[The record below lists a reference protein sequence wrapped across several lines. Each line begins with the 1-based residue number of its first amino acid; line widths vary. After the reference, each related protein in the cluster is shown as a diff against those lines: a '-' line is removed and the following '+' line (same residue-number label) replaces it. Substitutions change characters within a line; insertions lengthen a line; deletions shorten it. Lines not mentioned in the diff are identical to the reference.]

1 MTNLLKKFVAFKQ
14 LVIISNSVAV
24 TETSDIAPVSRKE
37 FLDIQETMGYR
48 FTRNRVFFFCLRLVV
63 LFLLSIYICHM
74 LLVQLLKR
82 VVFRAVDWI
91 VFSRL

>member
-24 TETSDIAPVSRKE
+24 TETSDMTPVSRKE

-48 FTRNRVFFFCLRLVV
+48 FTRNRVF
-63 LFLLSIYICHM
+63 
-74 LLVQLLKR
+74 
-82 VVFRAVDWI
+82 VFV
-91 VFSRL
+91 

>member
-14 LVIISNSVAV
+14 LVIISNSVAG

-48 FTRNRVFFFCLRLVV
+48 FTRNRVF
-63 LFLLSIYICHM
+63 
-74 LLVQLLKR
+74 
-82 VVFRAVDWI
+82 VFV
-91 VFSRL
+91 

>member
-48 FTRNRVFFFCLRLVV
+48 FTRNRVFDFV
-63 LFLLSIYICHM
+63 
-74 LLVQLLKR
+74 
-82 VVFRAVDWI
+82 
-91 VFSRL
+91 

>member
-14 LVIISNSVAV
+14 LVIISNSGAV

-48 FTRNRVFFFCLRLVV
+48 FT
-63 LFLLSIYICHM
+63 
-74 LLVQLLKR
+74 
-82 VVFRAVDWI
+82 
-91 VFSRL
+91 